1 MYGIQLRRLRLQRGL
16 TQRELGALCGLSAT
30 SISMMER
37 GERLPGRKSEQ
48 KLRLVLGTL
57 PARPPHHIPTVELLT
72 LLRR

>member
-1 MYGIQLRRLRLQRGL
+1 
-16 TQRELGALCGLSAT
+16 
-30 SISMMER
+30 MMER

-57 PARPPHHIPTVELLT
+57 PARPPHPIPTVELLT